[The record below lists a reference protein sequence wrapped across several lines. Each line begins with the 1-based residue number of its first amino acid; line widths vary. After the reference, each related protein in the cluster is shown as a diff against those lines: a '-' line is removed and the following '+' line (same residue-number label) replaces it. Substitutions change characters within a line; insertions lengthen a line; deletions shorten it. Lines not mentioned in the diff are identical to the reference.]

1 MVIRPRCSVHVLR
14 GVAVV
19 TQRGQGFEKGLGDDG
34 AAERGGGG
42 GLGQCVRGRPG
53 EFFHQHLAEI
63 DRWAWVWMGYIQRGI
78 CAEDVL

>member
-1 MVIRPRCSVHVLR
+1 MRDARVLAIYEGTNGIQANDLVFR
-14 GVAVV
+14 KIA
-19 TQRGQGFEKGLGDDG
+19 RDDG